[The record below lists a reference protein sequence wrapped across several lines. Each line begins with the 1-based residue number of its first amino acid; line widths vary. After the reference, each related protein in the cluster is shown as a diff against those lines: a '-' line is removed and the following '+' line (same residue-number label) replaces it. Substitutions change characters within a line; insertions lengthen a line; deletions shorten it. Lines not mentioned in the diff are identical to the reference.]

1 MYKAAVNIKLSPDY
15 WEALMA
21 NPDSDRQAAVSKT
34 MESVGGKLHFFGF
47 THGKWDALI
56 AGEAPSE
63 EAFMSALIKAWM
75 AGMIQDIETIPCID
89 QKLWLPPCRWQFR
102 QIIRNPENDPW
113 RVTPSRDDPFQYL
126 THPKDLR
133 NSETVN
139 NREQYLLPGML
150 QPGDWAWQIGR

>member
-21 NPDSDRQAAVSKT
+21 NPDSDRQAAVSIT

-75 AGMIQDIETIPCID
+75 AGMIKDIESIPCID
-89 QKLWLPPCRWQFR
+89 QK
-102 QIIRNPENDPW
+102 
-113 RVTPSRDDPFQYL
+113 
-126 THPKDLR
+126 
-133 NSETVN
+133 TVVAAMSMAT
-139 NREQYLLPGML
+139 QADYKKPGE
-150 QPGDWAWQIGR
+150 

>member
-89 QKLWLPPCRWQFR
+89 QKTVVAAMSMATQADYKKSHRVVRLTCGVLRTEEEDVKNNASSVSRLVSRASSSRSTITLPNLS
-102 QIIRNPENDPW
+102 IIR
-113 RVTPSRDDPFQYL
+113 
-126 THPKDLR
+126 LR
-133 NSETVN
+133 
-139 NREQYLLPGML
+139 M
-150 QPGDWAWQIGR
+150 D

>member
-1 MYKAAVNIKLSPDY
+1 MYKAAVNIKLSPNY

-75 AGMIQDIETIPCID
+75 AGMIQDIETIPVLIK
-89 QKLWLPPCRWQFR
+89 KLWLLPCPCQLR
-102 QIIRNPENDPW
+102 QIIRNPESDPLS
-113 RVTPSRDDPFQYL
+113 VTPSRDDPFLYI
-126 THPKDLR
+126 THPEDFR
-133 NSETVN
+133 NPETVN
-139 NREQYLLPGML
+139 NREQYLLPGKN
-150 QPGDWAWQIGR
+150 QSGDWAWQIGR

>member
-1 MYKAAVNIKLSPDY
+1 IHERDKCTKPQSILNCHPDY

-89 QKLWLPPCRWQFR
+89 QK
-102 QIIRNPENDPW
+102 
-113 RVTPSRDDPFQYL
+113 
-126 THPKDLR
+126 
-133 NSETVN
+133 TVVAAMSMAAKAN
-139 NREQYLLPGML
+139 YKKPGE
-150 QPGDWAWQIGR
+150 